1 MNREQTVVSIVRG
14 KDPRVI
20 TREAISL
27 IGGLGP
33 ALKAVDTVLIKP
45 NFGVDMPST
54 TGGTTNPLVVLTLIE
69 LAKEAGAKRV
79 LVGESSVVGY
89 NAGKIFDFL
98 GVREPFERA
107 GAELVNMDSDKSV
120 KVEVPNGKVFENI
133 RVHRTAWESDFII
146 SVPVMKT
153 HFQTVVSLGLK
164 NMKGTLPDSTKK
176 LSHRIGVKQRKEEFE
191 LEHSIL
197 DLNSVI
203 TPRLTVIDGVV
214 AQEGY
219 NPGSPGVTGSP
230 VPMDIVVA
238 GFDPVATD
246 ATAAYLMGFDPMEVP
261 LIKRAFERGLGEAR
275 IEMIKTI
282 GTPVNQVRRKFR
294 AASLEGIELT
304 YKNIRLCVDK
314 GCSGCRETTIL
325 ALAGMEAD
333 EISGIGEAELL
344 IGQQAEANSS
354 EWKKILIGNCA
365 KDLPYEGYNIEGCP
379 PPSFY
384 IKKCLKGEED
394 TIDW

>member
-33 ALKAVDTVLIKP
+33 ALKSVDTVLIKP

-120 KVEVPNGKVFENI
+120 KIEVPNGKVFENI

-197 DLNSVI
+197 DLNSVL

-219 NPGSPGVTGSP
+219 KPGSPGVTGSP

-246 ATAAYLMGFDPMEVP
+246 ATAANLMGFDPMEVP

-304 YKNIRLCVDK
+304 HKNLRLCVDK

>member
-1 MNREQTVVSIVRG
+1 MNREQTVVSVVRG
-14 KDPRVI
+14 KDPKMI
-20 TREAISL
+20 TREAVSL

-33 ALKAVDTVLIKP
+33 ALKSVDTVLIKP

-54 TGGTTNPLVVLTLIE
+54 TGGTTNPLVVLALIE
-69 LAKEAGAKRV
+69 LAKEAGVKRV

-98 GVREPFERA
+98 GVREPFEKA

-120 KVEVPNGKVFENI
+120 KIEVPNGKVFEKI

-176 LSHRIGVKQRKEEFE
+176 LSHRIGVEQRKEEFE

-197 DLNSVI
+197 DLNSVL

-230 VPMDIVVA
+230 LPMDIVVA

-246 ATAAYLMGFDPMEVP
+246 ATAAHLMGFNPMEVP
-261 LIKRAFERGLGEAR
+261 LLKRAFERGLGEAR
-275 IEMIKTI
+275 IELIKTVGI
-282 GTPVNQVRRKFR
+282 PVNQVRKKFR
-294 AASLEGIELT
+294 AASLEGIELA

-333 EISGIGEAELL
+333 EIAGIGEAELL
-344 IGQQAEANSS
+344 IGQQAKANTA
-354 EWKKILIGNCA
+354 EWKRILIGNCA